1 MFILPKSMWK
11 GKLTQFYLTIEIF
24 SSALTT
30 YLFTFKMEKYTP
42 IYLEFYSKQINLF
55 WRKLLHWNVYPEN
68 LCWLLNSEPRKQQ
81 QKDLFV
87 SDALIE
93 MVGDSSV
100 DSSPWVPPDKYYNP
114 GSHITLKC
122 IIRQQLSK
130 HTNLNST
137 KEEQES
143 QSQQPLNWIL
153 MLNYLDW
160 LADR

>member
-68 LCWLLNSEPRKQQ
+68 LCWLLNSELRKQQ
-81 QKDLFV
+81 HKDLFV
-87 SDALIE
+87 FQ
-93 MVGDSSV
+93 MH
-100 DSSPWVPPDKYYNP
+100 W
-114 GSHITLKC
+114 
-122 IIRQQLSK
+122 
-130 HTNLNST
+130 
-137 KEEQES
+137 
-143 QSQQPLNWIL
+143 
-153 MLNYLDW
+153 
-160 LADR
+160 

>member
-81 QKDLFV
+81 HKKICLFFRCIDRDGGRQQCGLKSLGAPWQV
-87 SDALIE
+87 LQ
-93 MVGDSSV
+93 
-100 DSSPWVPPDKYYNP
+100 PWVTYHSQVYYKA
-114 GSHITLKC
+114 T
-122 IIRQQLSK
+122 
-130 HTNLNST
+130 
-137 KEEQES
+137 
-143 QSQQPLNWIL
+143 
-153 MLNYLDW
+153 
-160 LADR
+160 A